1 MTTAAIVGASG
12 AIGRLV
18 VNVLAKDARVSKV
31 TAVVRS
37 KQAAAFW
44 FLTEGSSE
52 WAKVEQLVVPDL
64 KDLPTT
70 LACDVGFCCIGLY
83 AANAPAEAYFE
94 EVEVGLNTKAAEAM
108 KAGGCQRC
116 CYLSGAGV
124 APGKK
129 FPMFSRVK
137 GKAEA
142 SLQQVGFT
150 HFATFR
156 PPGIMDR
163 VGKRVYGPPES
174 LINSCCRCCLSTK
187 MFVRAEDVAWAMV
200 HFSFVPADSV
210 REVFEVGHI
219 KSAARTF
226 AAEQQLSPTRYQL
239 GM

>member
-1 MTTAAIVGASG
+1 MTTAVIVGASG
-12 AIGRLV
+12 ACGRLV
-18 VNVLAKDARVSKV
+18 VNVLAKDTRISKI

-37 KQAAAFW
+37 EQPAAFW
-44 FLTEGSSE
+44 FLEGSAE
-52 WAKVEQLVVPDL
+52 WAKVELLVVPDL
-64 KDLPTT
+64 KNLPAK
-70 LACDVGFCCIGLY
+70 LEYDIGFCCIGLY
-83 AANAPAEAYFE
+83 SANKPTEAFFE

-124 APGKK
+124 APSKK

-142 SLQQVGFT
+142 SLKQVGLPN
-150 HFATFR
+150 FATFR

-174 LINSCCRCCLSTK
+174 VINSCCRCCLSTSA
-187 MFVRAEDVAWAMV
+187 FVRAEDIAWAMV
-200 HFSFVPADSV
+200 QYSFAPADGV
-210 REVFEVGHI
+210 REIYEAGDI
-219 KSAARTF
+219 KAAAKAF
-226 AAEQQLSPTRYQL
+226 AIEQQLSPTRYQL